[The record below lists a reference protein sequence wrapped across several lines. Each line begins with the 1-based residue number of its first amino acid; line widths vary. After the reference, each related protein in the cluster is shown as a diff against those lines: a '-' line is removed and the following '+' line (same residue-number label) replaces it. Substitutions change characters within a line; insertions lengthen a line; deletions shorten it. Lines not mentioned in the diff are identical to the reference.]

1 MPYRFTIRS
10 GVCSLLFFLRVLVLA
25 FLATRTIW
33 VAILAPS
40 FAATYFSVHAPGS
53 VGWTRAELDVGHQT
67 LPLLVLWHRA
77 LLPSMTG
84 HLQELG
90 EVDISRGR
98 ILESAEFIQRILPPY
113 ICLGMSLHSYRN
125 CWTASIH
132 SLMILETASNCG
144 LFIISM
150 TLQRWACY
158 LLMHVKFWGILV
170 RGSTVTLFT
179 PHIYTTL
186 TVTGRDQGHAVWSA
200 DVVAFQ
206 AKLIGGA
213 GLCIYIR

>member
-98 ILESAEFIQRILPPY
+98 ILIKQKVRNLYSAYFRLIFVLECLSTHTVIAELPVYILSWYLKLLPTVDSSLSLWLCSAE
-113 ICLGMSLHSYRN
+113 
-125 CWTASIH
+125 
-132 SLMILETASNCG
+132 
-144 LFIISM
+144 
-150 TLQRWACY
+150 
-158 LLMHVKFWGILV
+158 HVTY
-170 RGSTVTLFT
+170 SCT
-179 PHIYTTL
+179 
-186 TVTGRDQGHAVWSA
+186 
-200 DVVAFQ
+200 
-206 AKLIGGA
+206 
-213 GLCIYIR
+213 